1 LKAFLSHSSKDK
13 EFIREIADKLGRLHS
28 IFDERS
34 FETGKEFQE
43 SILDYLEETSI
54 FVFFATKASLESTW
68 VKFELE
74 SAFYN
79 KISGKLDKALVYI
92 IDNEI
97 SHFDLP
103 QWLQKALVKKIQ
115 SPAVIVREIKD
126 HLNKVEQAYQ
136 KQYFFGRSN
145 DREKFEELL
154 FPIDGTKQPKVF
166 MIKGLPGVGRRT
178 FLKKS
183 VNQLF
188 SLSRIVEIS
197 MEEGDTINDLSAKLA
212 DIIEPYSCQDEL
224 KAIIYEILNL
234 NFNDTL
240 QRIINQLEKIISAG
254 ELPVFIDNGGLLND
268 NGYLKDF
275 INDIIGNIYI
285 QQDIYLGIIS
295 SRKISQDNEYTIP
308 NLYLDSL
315 QHKPTS
321 QLLTKLNEDK
331 KTNLSSAEILE
342 LATYVHGYPPLAFFA
357 ISQAKIYGKDIILAD
372 KVSLTTF
379 SRKKFVA
386 YLEDKKLDKDLI
398 TFISILAVF
407 SPLPLSVLAEINN
420 DSNKTHTLIYKL
432 MDNSLITVNDY
443 GYYKISDPIKIAVN
457 ILYKLPEKNILK
469 KISHSLL
476 KYVNESDGEKK
487 LDLSRVLSR
496 IGNWVDD
503 KEAIRKGITL
513 KSDFIKMLEQAYHQ
527 REFKKAIEY
536 GLQAIQESPENEK
549 ARSFLIRSMIQLEK
563 WDLAI
568 EQIDAMDGVFELRNV
583 YFLEGFLE
591 RKRGQIR
598 EAIFAFTEAE
608 KNGRSGSDIARELAH
623 CYLLQEDLLPA
634 EKYIN
639 KALSTQADDSHIV
652 DLATKI
658 AIKKED
664 EELAK
669 KRLYSLKILDES
681 EYYYLR
687 ESTFHYTFKRFNDSK
702 KSAEK
707 SIEFG
712 GKRFFSGHVQ
722 YIKSLIKNQD
732 FLDAEKALNLLDS
745 QFKDNKND
753 VRLTLRCS
761 LFMENSEFK
770 KAYETTKRMINKK
783 SSQYKTIR
791 KKCLLNLVKNVSIT
805 YNERQEYKKEL
816 ASFSSLHE
824 LDELAIIEL

>member
-1 LKAFLSHSSKDK
+1 MKAFLSHSSKDK
-13 EFIREIADKLGRLHS
+13 EFIREIADQLGRLHS
-28 IFDERS
+28 IFDERC
-34 FETGKEFQE
+34 FETGKEFQD
-43 SILDYLEETSI
+43 SILEYLEATSV
-54 FVFFATKASLESTW
+54 FVFFATKSSLESFW
-68 VKFELE
+68 VQFELE

-92 IDNEI
+92 IDDEVNHSDI
-97 SHFDLP
+97 P
-103 QWLQKALVKKIQ
+103 AWLQKALIKKVQ

-126 HLNKVEQAYQ
+126 HLNKIEQSYQ
-136 KQYFFGRSN
+136 RQYFFGRSN

-188 SLSRIVEIS
+188 GLNRIIEIS

-224 KAIIYEILNL
+224 KNIIKDILLL
-234 NFNDTL
+234 NSDQVLERILKQL
-240 QRIINQLEKIISAG
+240 QNIILAG
-254 ELPVFIDNGGLLND
+254 ELPVFVNNGGLVND

-275 INDIIGNIYI
+275 VNQVISGIHI

-295 SRKISQDNEYTIP
+295 SRKISQDNEHIIP
-308 NLYLDSL
+308 NLYLNSL
-315 QHKPTS
+315 EHKPTS

-331 KTNLSSAEILE
+331 ETGLSTKEILE

-357 ISQAKIYGKDIILAD
+357 ISQAQIYGKDIIMSD
-372 KVSLTTF
+372 KVSLSTF

-386 YLEDKKLDKDLI
+386 YLEDKKLDEDLI

-407 SPLPLSVLAEINN
+407 SPLPLNVLAAINN
-420 DSNKTHTLIYKL
+420 DSNKTHALIYKL
-432 MDNSLITVNDY
+432 MDNSLINVNSY

-457 ILYKLPEKNILK
+457 ILYKLPEKNILR
-469 KISHSLL
+469 KISTALL
-476 KYVNESDGEKK
+476 QYVNDSDGEKK

-496 IGNWVDD
+496 IGNWVED
-503 KEAIRKGITL
+503 KDAIEKGITL

-536 GLQAIQESPENEK
+536 GLQAIQESPDNEK
-549 ARSFLIRSMIQLEK
+549 ARSFLVRSMIQLEK
-563 WDLAI
+563 WSQAI

-591 RKRGQIR
+591 RKRGRIK
-598 EAIFAFTEAE
+598 EAIYAFTEAE

-623 CYLLQEDLLPA
+623 CYLLQEDLIPA
-634 EKYIN
+634 ERYIN
-639 KALSTQADDSHIV
+639 KALKTQADDSHIV

-658 AIKKED
+658 SIKKKD
-664 EELAK
+664 EELSQ
-669 KRLYSLKILDES
+669 KRLASLKTLDES

-687 ESTFHYTFKRFNDSK
+687 ESTFHYTFSRFTESK
-702 KSAEK
+702 QSAEK
-707 SIEFG
+707 AIEFG
-712 GKRFFSGHVQ
+712 GKRFFSGYVQ
-722 YIKSLIKNQD
+722 YIKSLIKNKD
-732 FLDAEKALNLLDS
+732 FLDAEKALNILDS

-753 VRLTLRCS
+753 LRLTLRCS
-761 LFMENSEFK
+761 FFMEKGEFK

-783 SSQYKTIR
+783 SGQYQTIR
-791 KKCLLNLVKNVSIT
+791 KKCLGNLAKNMSIS
-805 YNERQEYKKEL
+805 YAERKKYGIEL
-816 ASFSSLHE
+816 MEFSSLYE
-824 LDELAIIEL
+824 IDELEAIEL

>member
-1 LKAFLSHSSKDK
+1 MKAFLSHSSKDK